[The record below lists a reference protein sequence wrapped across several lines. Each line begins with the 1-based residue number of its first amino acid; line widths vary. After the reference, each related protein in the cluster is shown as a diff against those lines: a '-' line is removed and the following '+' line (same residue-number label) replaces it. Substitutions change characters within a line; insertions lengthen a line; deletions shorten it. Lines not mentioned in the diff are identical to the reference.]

1 MHVIVW
7 EFVPMAGKEREF
19 ERAYGLQGDWA
30 LLFAKSQQYR
40 GTELLRPLE
49 RRIYLTIDRW
59 TSAAAF
65 EAFRRQWQAEYDAL
79 DRRCE
84 AVTERETLVGQFE
97 TV

>member
-1 MHVIVW
+1 
-7 EFVPMAGKEREF
+7 MAGKEREF
-19 ERAYGLQGDWA
+19 ERAYGPQGDWA